1 MSSIQIYL
9 WKSKIFCHSAKC
21 IKLLF
26 CSNSQSRLT
35 LYDPMDCSRP
45 GFPVL
50 HHFLEFAQVCVLIES
65 VIPSNHLILCRP
77 LLLLPSIFPSIRV
90 FSSESAVCIR
100 WPKSWSFS
108 FSIGPSKEYSGW
120 FFLLYCFIYLYVFNA
135 RYTLMSVINKS
146 KLPAPDMNGDPAL
159 GCEGTHSISVA
170 APPA

>member
-1 MSSIQIYL
+1 
-9 WKSKIFCHSAKC
+9 
-21 IKLLF
+21 
-26 CSNSQSRLT
+26 
-35 LYDPMDCSRP
+35 MDCSRP

-120 FFLLYCFIYLYVFNA
+120 FLLLYCFIYLYVFNA